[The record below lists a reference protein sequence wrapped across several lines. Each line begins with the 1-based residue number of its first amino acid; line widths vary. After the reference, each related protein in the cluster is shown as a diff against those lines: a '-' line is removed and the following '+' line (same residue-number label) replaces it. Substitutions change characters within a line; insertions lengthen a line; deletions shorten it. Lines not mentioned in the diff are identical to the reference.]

1 MQSLW
6 QPDTA
11 KHLSAAHAE
20 SAGGFQLSA
29 RHAGES
35 AAQTVQSVAGTYSIV
50 TVRAFGDNP
59 RGQLTL
65 GVDGRYSILIARTK
79 LDKIASGARDTA
91 TAEENKMVTSGTIAH
106 FGKYTIDDG
115 GKTITFHI
123 ETSTFPNWDGT
134 TQKRELKVSGDTLA
148 YVVPAAPIAGSQP
161 SELVWRRL
169 K

>member
-1 MQSLW
+1 MNRRFTL
-6 QPDTA
+6 
-11 KHLSAAHAE
+11 AAAALAVVT
-20 SAGGFQLSA
+20 SQA
-29 RHAGES
+29 
-35 AAQTVQSVAGTYSIV
+35 AAQTTQSVAGTYSIV
-50 TVRAFGDNP
+50 TVRNFGDNP

-65 GVDGRYSILIARTK
+65 GADGRYSILIARAK
-79 LDKIASGARDTA
+79 LDKIASGARDNA

-134 TQKRELKVSGDTLA
+134 TQKRALKVSGDTLS
-148 YVVPAAPIAGSQP
+148 YVVAAPTIGGQP